1 MPWFQDD
8 LGVVRPEFQAGRA
21 SRERL
26 QVSTRLTDASASS
39 RAVFSESDRRSV
51 DCSGSKGGPFKA
63 LSTVGRSHVGTVRG
77 RGGFNLLAP
86 FRKWTTELSL
96 PTDWPA
102 IGA

>member
-8 LGVVRPEFQAGRA
+8 LGVVRPEFQAGSACR
-21 SRERL
+21 SP
-26 QVSTRLTDASASS
+26 TRLTDASASS
-39 RAVFSESDRRSV
+39 RAVFSESDRRFV

-63 LSTVGRSHVGTVRG
+63 LSTVGRSGPRG
-77 RGGFNLLAP
+77 WIQPPGSLQKR
-86 FRKWTTELSL
+86 TTELSL